1 MQMMLMTINIMKHL
15 RQKRFDAIWLLI
27 GLCGLSTTFA
37 YFIDYTEN
45 TELIQQRAGYDVRLQ
60 CNLTGLLDERRLA
73 DIKIHW
79 YFKQCSDNNCYQLE
93 SGDDWT
99 ALPCESTLC
108 RAELWLRNVTERYSG
123 LYKCSINPHV
133 WDATQAVDVQLVR
146 TYQLDV
152 KNSSLAAPEFLDAYP
167 SNKTAIQD
175 SRVVF
180 QCRVHSEE
188 HLTIK
193 WFRRHGYAAYSSA
206 QDTPQPTQ
214 GSSNFSAH
222 IVRYNGRTYE
232 LLSTSPEK
240 LVSPQIYLSKL
251 IINNVR
257 IRDAGYYACV
267 AISYRGHKIREAY
280 LEVLPSDDAMEY
292 WVDYTNSDELVTED
306 TSDPREFLLLF
317 LMPLGLA
324 LLPLSVWGGYML
336 YKRCSKHSECERM
349 EQQYSDEELD
359 TERYVL
365 GGS

>member
-1 MQMMLMTINIMKHL
+1 MLLTIIVMKQL
-15 RQKRFDAIWLLI
+15 RLLRLAAIWFLI
-27 GLCGLSTTFA
+27 GICALPTTIG

-60 CNLTGLLDERRLA
+60 CNLTGLVDERRLP
-73 DIKIHW
+73 DIRIHW

-99 ALPCESTLC
+99 ALPCDSTLC
-108 RAELWLRNVTERYSG
+108 RPELWLRNVTERYSG
-123 LYKCSINPHV
+123 LYKCSINPQV
-133 WDATQAVDVQLVR
+133 WDVQLIR
-146 TYQLDV
+146 TYQLEV

-175 SRVVF
+175 TRVVF

-193 WFRRHGYAAYSSA
+193 WFRRHGYAAYMPA
-206 QDTPQPTQ
+206 PETPQFPPGT
-214 GSSNFSAH
+214 SNFSAH

-232 LLSTSPEK
+232 LLPTSPEK
-240 LVSPQIYLSKL
+240 LISPQIYLSKL
-251 IINNVR
+251 ILNNVR
-257 IRDAGYYACV
+257 LRDAGYYACV

-280 LEVLPSDDAMEY
+280 LDVLPPDENMEY
-292 WVDYTNSDELVTED
+292 WVDYSNSDEVLTED

-324 LLPLSVWGGYML
+324 LLPLSVWGGYMI
-336 YKRCSKHSECERM
+336 YKRCTRHGECERI

>member
-1 MQMMLMTINIMKHL
+1 MNQLQLQRLATIWFSLGI
-15 RQKRFDAIWLLI
+15 
-27 GLCGLSTTFA
+27 CGLATTLG

-45 TELIQQRAGYDVRLQ
+45 TELIQQKAGYDVRLQ
-60 CNLTGLLDERRLA
+60 CNLTGLVDERKLA

-133 WDATQAVDVQLVR
+133 WDASQAVDVQLVR

-167 SNKTAIQD
+167 SNKTANQD
-175 SRVVF
+175 TRVVF

-193 WFRRHGYAAYSSA
+193 WFRRGFMPAVEVL
-206 QDTPQPTQ
+206 QPTS
-214 GSSNFSAH
+214 GASSNFSAH

-232 LLSTSPEK
+232 LLATSPEK
-240 LVSPQIYLSKL
+240 LISPQIYLSKL
-251 IINNVR
+251 ILNSVR
-257 IRDAGYYACV
+257 LRDAGYYACV

-280 LEVLPSDDAMEY
+280 LEVLTPDDDLEY
-292 WVDYTNSDELVTED
+292 WEEYNSSDELVTD
-306 TSDPREFLLLF
+306 DASDPNEFLLLF

-324 LLPLSVWGGYML
+324 LLPLSVWGGYL
-336 YKRCSKHSECERM
+336 IYKRCSKHTECERI